1 MNAAAFSALLALV
14 AIGWIYRDPP
24 DQASAAP
31 GKFGVYLSK
40 REWVLASLAGAI
52 WGTYNVGYIVLV
64 SFAPEFFTARGYS
77 LERASSIV
85 SLVGWL
91 LIPSVPVSGYL
102 VERLRR
108 PDMLVFAGLGTVTIA
123 LAALPSVSAPAA
135 LFFFIAL
142 LIGIPAGLMMA
153 LPANVLRSESVAAG
167 MGVFYVWY
175 YAEMTVLP
183 GVAGATRDLSGAA
196 AAPILFAA
204 AMMALASIC
213 LAGFRLATRAS
224 SSSQET

>member
-1 MNAAAFSALLALV
+1 VLINVTLTKMVADWVKGAQVVTAMSLLIASWPLGIGVALLIYPQIATALGWPTVMNAAAFSALLALV

-24 DQASAAP
+24 DHASAAP
-31 GKFGVYLSK
+31 RKFGVHLSK
-40 REWVLASLAGAI
+40 REWILASLTGAI

-64 SFAPEFFTARGYS
+64 SFAPEFFTTRGYS

-108 PDMLVFAGLGTVTIA
+108 PDLLVFAGLGAVTIA
-123 LAALPSVSAPAA
+123 LAVLPSVSAPAA

-142 LIGIPAGLMMA
+142 LIGIPAGLIMA
-153 LPANVLRSESVAAG
+153 LPANVLRSESLAAG
-167 MGVFYVWY
+167 MGV
-175 YAEMTVLP
+175 
-183 GVAGATRDLSGAA
+183 RK
-196 AAPILFAA
+196 
-204 AMMALASIC
+204 
-213 LAGFRLATRAS
+213 
-224 SSSQET
+224 

>member
-1 MNAAAFSALLALV
+1 MAAH
-14 AIGWIYRDPP
+14 
-24 DQASAAP
+24 
-31 GKFGVYLSK
+31 
-40 REWVLASLAGAI
+40 
-52 WGTYNVGYIVLV
+52 
-64 SFAPEFFTARGYS
+64 
-77 LERASSIV
+77 
-85 SLVGWL
+85 
-91 LIPSVPVSGYL
+91 PVSGYL

-175 YAEMTVLP
+175 YAEMTCCPVSPAQRAISRAPQPLP
-183 GVAGATRDLSGAA
+183 FYSRR
-196 AAPILFAA
+196 P
-204 AMMALASIC
+204 
-213 LAGFRLATRAS
+213 
-224 SSSQET
+224 